1 MYQLFFKRF
10 FDFTIAAVGLFI
22 LSPIIIILIIILSIT
37 CKGNPF
43 FVQERPGKNEKIFK
57 LIKFKSMT
65 DEKDENGVLLPYHL
79 RITKIGLFIRNF
91 SLDEI
96 PQLINVL
103 KGDMSLIGPRPLLV
117 SYLHLYNDF
126 QKQRHNVR
134 PGISGWA
141 QVNGRNSITWEK
153 KFNLDVWYVN
163 NVSFKTDFK
172 ILMLT
177 IKKVFL
183 KENINLSENVN
194 MTPFEGNN

>member
-1 MYQLFFKRF
+1 MYKTYFKRF
-10 FDFTIAAVGLFI
+10 FDILASATGLLI
-22 LSPIIIILIIILSIT
+22 LSPIILTLIVVLSLRYN
-37 CKGNPF
+37 GNPF
-43 FVQERPGKNEKIFK
+43 FVHKRPGRNEKIFK

-65 DEKDENGVLLPYHL
+65 DEKDEKGELLPYHL
-79 RITKIGLFIRNF
+79 RITKIGLIIRKL

-103 KGDMSLIGPRPLLV
+103 KGDMSLIGPRPLLIN
-117 SYLHLYNDF
+117 YLSLYSDY

-141 QVNGRNSITWEK
+141 QVNGRNSISWEK

-177 IKKVFL
+177 IKKVIL
-183 KENINLSENVN
+183 KENVNLSENVN
-194 MTPFEGNN
+194 MTPFEGNS